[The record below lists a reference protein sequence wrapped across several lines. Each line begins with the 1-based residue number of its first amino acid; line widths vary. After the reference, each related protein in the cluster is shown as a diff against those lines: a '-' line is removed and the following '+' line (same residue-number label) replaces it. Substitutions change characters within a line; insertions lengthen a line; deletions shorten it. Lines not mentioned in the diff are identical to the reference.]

1 MTTDHP
7 FRCGVLIPAYQPDEK
22 LTGLVERLVG
32 ETGLAP
38 VVVDDGSTRGR
49 EIFPQ
54 VEALGATVLTHPQ
67 NRGKGR
73 ALKTGIAWM
82 AQAGFDGVVT
92 ADADGQHLVE
102 DIVAI
107 ARTLEQH
114 PDQLVLGVREL
125 SQMPLKSRMGNTMTR
140 WLFQLLYGTQVTD
153 TQTGLRGM
161 ALGGGQAQRLLALYG
176 ERYELEMEMLIHAP
190 RLFSGITEV
199 PIQTVYLDNNAS
211 THFHPLRDGAKIYAR
226 LLRSFPLF
234 LLSSLL
240 SFALDY
246 GLFNALYYLA
256 RLGAGPATVV
266 ARLFSAME
274 NYLFNRHIVFRGRGK
289 GYSLKNY
296 VLLAAAVLAVNVA
309 LIQLLVGGL
318 HLPAYLAKL
327 LVECCLYVVNFF
339 VQSHLASREK

>member
-49 EIFPQ
+49 EIFLQ

-190 RLFSGITEV
+190 RLFS
-199 PIQTVYLDNNAS
+199 
-211 THFHPLRDGAKIYAR
+211 
-226 LLRSFPLF
+226 
-234 LLSSLL
+234 
-240 SFALDY
+240 
-246 GLFNALYYLA
+246 
-256 RLGAGPATVV
+256 
-266 ARLFSAME
+266 AME